1 MLPVKLPHRLDRRPL
16 LVSQTLAHLR
26 TERRPMV
33 SAHVRFKT
41 RSEQRAHGRK
51 HRLAAIHADSTLWHG
66 SRSRLRLRC
75 LHRGSGLRLHLRGHW
90 RLRLSGGRKRHH
102 RAQPNHHHLSLKFF
116 HAFCFAAVLTRSSCC
131 FYFRLL
137 RFHARKGISGSG
149 LCPVTMLRHL
159 VNLQAR
165 IHSVKESRY
174 FIYEFTSAPRP
185 PRPCTIVVLHSG
197 THWATRTTL
206 ALCRGICLQWRCC
219 LGSRGMAAPMIR
231 PLMRI
236 LPFILGCL
244 LAAIALPNPL
254 HAQLV
259 RENTPPPQ
267 QVSAK
272 QDAQNAASTQIPPGK

>member
-174 FIYEFTSAPRP
+174 FIYERS
-185 PRPCTIVVLHSG
+185 
-197 THWATRTTL
+197 
-206 ALCRGICLQWRCC
+206 
-219 LGSRGMAAPMIR
+219 
-231 PLMRI
+231 
-236 LPFILGCL
+236 
-244 LAAIALPNPL
+244 
-254 HAQLV
+254 
-259 RENTPPPQ
+259 
-267 QVSAK
+267 
-272 QDAQNAASTQIPPGK
+272 AASTSVHYRCPSLWNALSDMDNACPVPGHLLTVEMLPGLARDGCSYDSTSHENSPIHSRMFARRDCFTKSSPCATCSREYPAPASLCQARRA